1 MKILF
6 KAVTSFLAVGILS
19 IGLAAQ
25 TTGAG
30 RYDDAIQTRVAQ
42 ELAKRQ
48 EFRNIQKTTEDG
60 IVTLT
65 GTVDLY
71 QQKQNA
77 TKKVRKL
84 ANVQGVRNLITVAG
98 ATVPDAEL
106 AAKLDRKLYYD
117 RIGYDNQ
124 FNFVSASVKDG
135 VVTLSGDTRTEVS
148 RDSALAIVNT
158 TPGVKDVA
166 NEIKVAPVSNFDD
179 RIRIS
184 AMRAIYRDPV
194 LSRYAIDPARPIRI
208 VVENGHLSLYGTVAS
223 TMDKNIAGIRANQ
236 VFGAFSVQN
245 NLEVVKGS

>member
-1 MKILF
+1 MKTLF
-6 KAVTSFLAVGILS
+6 SAGTCVLVLGILS
-19 IGLAAQ
+19 GGLVAQ

-30 RYDDAIQTRVAQ
+30 RYDDAIQDRVAQ
-42 ELAKRQ
+42 ELAKKQ

-71 QQKQNA
+71 QQKLDA
-77 TKKVRKL
+77 AKKVRKL

-98 ATVPDAEL
+98 TVVPDAEL

-124 FNFVSASVKDG
+124 FNFVTASVKDG
-135 VVTLSGDTRTEVS
+135 VATLNGETRTEFD
-148 RDSALAIVNT
+148 RDSALAIANT
-158 TPGVKDVA
+158 TPGIKDIVDD
-166 NEIKVAPVSNFDD
+166 IKVAPVSIFDD

-184 AMRAIYRDPV
+184 ALRAIYRDPV
-194 LSRYAIDPARPIRI
+194 LSRYAIDPALPIRI

-236 VFGAFSVQN
+236 VFGVFSVQN